1 MLDKLTQH
9 PKKIFLIDGLGGLVT
24 ATLLYTVL
32 ARFEP
37 FFGMPRSVLY
47 WLSGMGCL
55 YATYSFSCYYL
66 LNDNWKPYLRVIA
79 LANVGYCCLTFG
91 LLFFHA
97 QSLSI
102 WGFAYFLGE
111 IAIILALARIESRL
125 A

>member
-9 PKKIFLIDGLGGLVT
+9 PKKIFLIDGIGGLVT
-24 ATLLYTVL
+24 ATLLYALL

-47 WLSGMGCL
+47 WLSGIACL
-55 YATYSFSCYYL
+55 YALYSITCYFL
-66 LNDNWKPYLRVIA
+66 LKDNWKPYLRVIA
-79 LANVGYCCLTFG
+79 LANLGYCCLTFG
-91 LLFFHA
+91 LLFYHA

-111 IAIILALARIESRL
+111 IAIILALARIEWRL